1 MLPLTLKNQFKGISK
16 RKKTVPLRFSS
27 LEPSD
32 WTNRK
37 TMNRLHTNT
46 AHPAAKG
53 VRSTLLGI
61 VANLGMVGIKALAGY
76 FGNSY
81 ALIADA
87 IESAS
92 DVFTSF
98 IVWVGLRAASKEP
111 DLDHP
116 YGHGKAEPLT
126 AIVVALSL
134 IAAAIFISIQSV
146 DHILTPHKTP
156 APFTLII
163 LVIIILI
170 KEGMYR
176 YTNRVGSE
184 IGSAAVK
191 ADAWHHRSDA
201 ITSLTAAIGITI
213 ALIGGDG
220 YESADDWAALIASV
234 IIVINAYRIFMPA
247 FTEIMDAAPPSTLA
261 DEVRAIAATVPHVQG
276 LDKCL
281 VRKMGFEYFVD
292 LHIIVNGNLSVKEG
306 HSIAHAVK
314 DEVMRQKPSVYDVL
328 IHVEPTED

>member
-1 MLPLTLKNQFKGISK
+1 MARPRT
-16 RKKTVPLRFSS
+16 
-27 LEPSD
+27 
-32 WTNRK
+32 
-37 TMNRLHTNT
+37 T
-46 AHPAAKG
+46 AHPAEKG
-53 VRSTLLGI
+53 LRSTLLGI
-61 VANLGMVGIKALAGY
+61 VANLGMVAIKALAGY

-98 IVWVGLRAASKEP
+98 IVWIGLRAASKEP
-111 DLDHP
+111 DQDHP
-116 YGHGKAEPLT
+116 YGHGKAEPLA
-126 AIVVALSL
+126 AIMVALSL
-134 IAAAIFISIQSV
+134 IGAAIFIAIQSV
-146 DHILTPHKTP
+146 DHILTPHVSP

-163 LVIIILI
+163 LVIIILV

-184 IGSAAVK
+184 IESAAVK

-201 ITSLTAAIGITI
+201 ITSLTAAIGIAI
-213 ALIGGDG
+213 ALMGGPG

-247 FTEIMDAAPPSTLA
+247 FTEIMDAAPPSDFA
-261 DEVRAIAATVPHVQG
+261 NEVRDIAASVPQVQG

-292 LHIIVNGNLSVKEG
+292 LHIVVDGNLSVREG
-306 HSIAHAVK
+306 HDIAHAVK
-314 DEVMRQKPSVYDVL
+314 AEVMRLKPSVYDVL
-328 IHVEPTED
+328 IHVEPTYL

>member
-1 MLPLTLKNQFKGISK
+1 MARPRT
-16 RKKTVPLRFSS
+16 
-27 LEPSD
+27 
-32 WTNRK
+32 
-37 TMNRLHTNT
+37 T
-46 AHPAAKG
+46 AHPAEKG
-53 VRSTLLGI
+53 LRSTLLGI
-61 VANLGMVGIKALAGY
+61 VANLGMVAIKALAGY

-111 DLDHP
+111 DQDHP
-116 YGHGKAEPLT
+116 YGHGKAEPLA

-134 IAAAIFISIQSV
+134 IAAAIFIAIQSV
-146 DHILTPHKTP
+146 EHILTPHVTP

-163 LVIIILI
+163 LVVIILV
-170 KEGMYR
+170 KEGLYR

-184 IGSAAVK
+184 IESAAVK

-201 ITSLTAAIGITI
+201 ITSLTAAIGIAI
-213 ALIGGDG
+213 ALIGGPG
-220 YESADDWAALIASV
+220 YESADDWAALIASA

-247 FTEIMDAAPPSTLA
+247 FTEIMDAAPPSHFA
-261 DEVRAIAATVPHVQG
+261 NEVRDIAATVPQVQG

-292 LHIIVNGNLSVKEG
+292 LHIIVDGNLSVREG
-306 HSIAHAVK
+306 HDIAHAVK
-314 DEVMRQKPSVYDVL
+314 EEVMRQKPSVYDVL
-328 IHVEPTED
+328 IHVEPTYL